1 MTQEGR
7 YRLGKFQLRLL
18 LLLKIRPMYGLELMK
33 ILKARGKEKL
43 SPGLLYPTL
52 NRLEEKGLLE
62 AREEK
67 REGVGA
73 TRKIYR
79 TTERG
84 LDAIFQGVG
93 PITDFVD
100 FLLWEESAE
109 LRDEIY
115 RDCGFKKGQI
125 VVDFSNNLEDLIAI
139 DIGHYVGK
147 SGKVYFHV
155 RDPEQVKILENHIN
169 AHNLENIVIPLDVHP
184 TERSRPSSADIATN
198 IMSLHEEQ
206 DPQGIINAMRDV
218 VKEEG
223 RVVVADLHRID
234 HIFANLLQ
242 RLAPHHKTMGLSEE
256 DLTRYYNK
264 AGLETTRIRK
274 EKGIIL
280 IVGTKS

>member
-1 MTQEGR
+1 
-7 YRLGKFQLRLL
+7 
-18 LLLKIRPMYGLELMK
+18 MYGLELMK

-52 NRLEEKGLLE
+52 NRLEEMGLLE
-62 AREEK
+62 SREEK

-79 TTERG
+79 TTRRG
-84 LDAIFQGVG
+84 LDAIFMGVG

-109 LRDEIY
+109 LREEIY
-115 RDCGFKKGQI
+115 RDCELKEGQI

-147 SGKVYFHV
+147 TGKVFFHV
-155 RDPEQVKILENHIN
+155 RDLEQIKILENHIN
-169 AHNLENIVIPLDVHP
+169 AHNLKNIVIPLDVHP
-184 TERSRPSSADIATN
+184 KEYSKTSSADIAIN
-198 IMSLHEEQ
+198 IMSLHEEP
-206 DPQGIINAMRDV
+206 DPQGIIKAMQAV
-218 VKEEG
+218 VKENG
-223 RVVVADLHRID
+223 RVVVADLHKID

-242 RLAPHHKTMGLSEE
+242 RLAPHHRTMGLSEE
-256 DLTRYYNK
+256 DLTKYFDN

-274 EKGIIL
+274 EKGII
-280 IVGTKS
+280 IIIGTKT